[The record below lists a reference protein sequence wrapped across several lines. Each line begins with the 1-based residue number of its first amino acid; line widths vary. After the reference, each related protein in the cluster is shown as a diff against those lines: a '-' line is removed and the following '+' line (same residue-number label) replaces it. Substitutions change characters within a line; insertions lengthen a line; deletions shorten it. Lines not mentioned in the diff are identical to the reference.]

1 MNTFRIDLQKYF
13 DQLPDEEKEL
23 FSQYFNDTV
32 KEYAKE
38 FDNTQESEELSQVW
52 NYMSGNIELKTVNGY
67 YSYKRDAKG
76 DYTDIPEAYNLNQPI
91 SINSDNV
98 ELIKVKEVTTGRVI
112 DVIQCER

>member
-23 FSQYFNDTV
+23 FSQYFNDTI

-52 NYMSGNIELKTVNGY
+52 NYMSGNIELKTVSNDFSMEELAIHLAGKVL
-67 YSYKRDAKG
+67 SHIAK
-76 DYTDIPEAYNLNQPI
+76 DQV
-91 SINSDNV
+91 SDP
-98 ELIKVKEVTTGRVI
+98 LSA
-112 DVIQCER
+112 